1 MCEALKR
8 TAPVTD
14 QSFQSASPSKHL
26 CRDLSPAARSSFQ
39 TKQPPQNPPTWTS
52 IQTRAARRR
61 RHRHRRNPLRPPRP
75 PRPPRPLPPPRP
87 PRRLEPRIK
96 SPRRRQ
102 APRRRSNRDNRA
114 PRGRP
119 RHPQGPAL
127 PASGGLSDLHIA
139 LPNAI
144 WWPSSL
150 TPSPSN
156 QTACASS
163 MRGMLTRGERL
174 TRFPGSLRRIRC

>member
-1 MCEALKR
+1 M
-8 TAPVTD
+8 
-14 QSFQSASPSKHL
+14 
-26 CRDLSPAARSSFQ
+26 RSSEKNSTRHRSVVSIGVSLEAPLSRPLSRGTLLLPDQ
-39 TKQPPQNPPTWTS
+39 TTTTNPPTWTS

-61 RHRHRRNPLRPPRP
+61 RHRHRRNPLRPLRP
-75 PRPPRPLPPPRP
+75 LRPPRPLPPPRP
-87 PRRLEPRIK
+87 PRRLEPRLK

-174 TRFPGSLRRIRC
+174 TRLPGSLRRIRC